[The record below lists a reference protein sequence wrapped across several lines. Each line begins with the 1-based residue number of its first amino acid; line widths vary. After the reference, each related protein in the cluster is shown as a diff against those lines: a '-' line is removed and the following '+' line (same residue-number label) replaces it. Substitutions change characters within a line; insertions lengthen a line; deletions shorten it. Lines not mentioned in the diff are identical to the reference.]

1 MAMDMA
7 TLGIKVDATDVTKAS
22 AELDKLST
30 AGGKTAQSMT
40 SAEKAA
46 ASMGV
51 RMNSLNSITAAF
63 GVTLGL
69 AGVAAFGKSLADT
82 VQKIQD
88 LSIRLKGLTKSA
100 DDYAKVQA
108 YLVDISIRHHK
119 SNLVLADSFS
129 RLLTLEQ
136 SGLITRKQSMALLEG
151 MSNASSKTGASTEQL
166 KQSMFGLSQAMGSG
180 VVHMEELN
188 QVTEPMP
195 GLLNK
200 IAEASGFTV
209 GEFRKLIAEGRVT
222 SDVFG
227 RIMVGAFESYS
238 GAAEAAGETITAKY
252 ADIGNAWTDLAKLL
266 EAPVSGTLTSIL
278 EAATWQLEQFVIQA
292 KYAKSSW
299 ESIFGASATGGAPDN
314 GMTIDLKGRA
324 KPPVQVDAAK
334 ANSAAIRAE
343 IEATAGST
351 KGKKDLEK
359 AANDAARAQASL
371 AKSFDDTVK
380 ALSLNNVEQ
389 SQTKR
394 QLEEATLAS
403 KGYNKAMIAQAMAL
417 WDAGAALTAKKQL
430 NEEEKS
436 QLDSLIDRYN
446 KATMSAR
453 DYYSSTLT
461 VTSPDGIKSPMSGA
475 DKAPLLAQFDKTTG
489 AETAKKAQEDA
500 KTALDAYNSSLDAAN
515 TKTQDLGG
523 ITTAI
528 FDGALGGISL
538 MTGALT
544 TMTDSLAENSKA
556 MTELNKNQ
564 LLNNSI
570 SDPKERATNFKKY
583 AKEEATLNAKNVQD
597 QMTGTRQLAGAA
609 SKLFADKSAGAKA
622 FHAIEVGI
630 AVAQLAMR
638 AKDMAMSAIATVKNI
653 AEGASKL
660 FAQSGWLG
668 FAGVAAMLALMA
680 GLGAMASGGGGGGSS
695 TPPPTDTG
703 TGTVLGDP
711 TAVSES
717 IGKTNDLLKTI
728 HASEYVELRGIN
740 RGVNNLQNAISKTV
754 DNLFQTGGMANF
766 QPAAQKNP
774 SILDQLNPLS
784 GGGLGA
790 VVNTIRAVGSLGL
803 SIISDFIISKIP
815 ILGSI
820 MSSINRFFFGGK
832 VTKSVV
838 GQGIATVATPL
849 QSVIDGGDVGGY
861 QYANIKTHTSGG
873 LFTKSKDKYSM
884 QYQALSPE
892 TQKSFNDIFSSVGDT
907 IVSIADALG
916 KGIKTDLMPR
926 VMSAIIPAMSVSLMG
941 LSGEEAS
948 KKLNGVISAMMDT
961 MTTQIFG
968 DIVGKYQKL
977 GESMLETTVR
987 IVSEVTIV
995 KDALNQSGL
1004 SLTTDI
1010 IAISD
1015 ALIQTAGGI
1024 EAFQQQFES
1033 FFDKFYSDAEKQT
1046 RLQKTLVGSLAEAN
1060 VILPTTRENYKKLVE
1075 GLNMTNPLDQQRYS
1089 LLLELSAAADTYY
1102 SMLEKGAEKV
1112 AAIAKT
1118 QRSLDIQ
1125 YMELTGDAVG
1135 ALTEK
1140 RKDELAAM
1148 DESLR
1153 LTHRSIYALT
1163 DANKAVADAT
1173 TVVNKAVTD
1182 AMALASKAVSAAV
1195 NDVSKAISNLSSLA
1209 QKLRGALTGNT
1220 ISTDATTRKDRADA
1234 QAVLNAALK
1243 VANAGGSI
1251 DNFAGMDKALTDIA
1265 KPSEQLYSSFTDYA
1279 RDQAL
1284 TSGTITQLADYA
1296 DAQVNMAQK
1305 QIDAINGVG
1314 GEVFKVNDSIV
1325 KMMVSNNGQ
1334 TGAIIDVNGK
1344 IVALTGKAVLTTEGV
1359 ALVDGKVVKL
1369 TRQTVDLADGTT
1381 KEVTKVNGKV
1391 VDLTTLSDGT
1401 KQAIINVDG
1410 KVITLTS
1417 SQISSEIDISTAVSD
1432 LLKAQESLA
1441 TVADQKTQIEK
1452 MLGTT
1457 SAVLTVGAAIN
1468 ALTIALNAQT
1478 AITKA
1483 IATAQQ
1489 TAKATTTAEIAMN
1502 KAISKS
1508 KASGS
1513 DLSDANADKQ
1523 KYKDAAYNAQL
1534 NIDYIAV
1541 RAEVTRLVAEY
1552 QASPSAAGSK
1562 AVNDYLISVQSKFNE
1577 KYDSNPYVA
1586 ADKMWT
1592 LSPKYKGD
1600 GSYALPKAGT
1610 QTISEATATA
1620 SSIATL
1626 ASAIDALI
1634 PSLLVISAKD
1644 TLSASAAISFYNA
1657 ALVISKAA
1665 AGAVPAFASG
1675 GQHEGGWRIVGEN
1688 GPELEKTGASRIFSN
1703 PQSKSLLS
1711 MDELIAEIQALRS
1724 DVRAG
1729 QQAIANN
1736 TLRTAKILR
1745 DVTQD
1750 GTAITTVVAA

>member
-1 MAMDMA
+1 MAMHIA

-22 AELDKLST
+22 VELDKLST
-30 AGGKTAQSMT
+30 AGGKTAQSMS

-69 AGVAAFGKSLADT
+69 AGVTAFGKSLADT

-88 LSIRLKGLTKSA
+88 LSIRLQGLTKSA

-108 YLVDISIRHHK
+108 YLVDISTRHHK

-136 SGLITRKQSMALLEG
+136 TGLITRKQSMALLEG

-227 RIMVGAFESYS
+227 RIMVGAFESYQ
-238 GAAEAAGETITAKY
+238 GAAESAGETITAKY
-252 ADIGNAWTDLAKLL
+252 ADIGNAWTDLAKIL

-292 KYAKSSW
+292 KYAKYQW
-299 ESIFGASATGGAPDN
+299 ENLFGASASGGAPDN

-324 KPPVQVDAAK
+324 KPPAQVDSAK
-334 ANSAAIRAE
+334 ASSASIRAE

-359 AANDAARAQASL
+359 AAKAAAREQAAL
-371 AKSFDDTVK
+371 AKSFEDT
-380 ALSLNNVEQ
+380 LTSLNLHNIEL
-389 SQTKR
+389 SKTPR
-394 QLEEATLAS
+394 ELEEATLVS
-403 KGYNKAMIAQAMAL
+403 KKFTKAMIEQAL
-417 WDAGAALTAKKQL
+417 AAYDIGRAMEAKKKL
-430 NEEEKS
+430 IEDEKS
-436 QLDSLIDRYN
+436 EMDSLIDRYN
-446 KATMSAR
+446 KATLSAR
-453 DYYSSTLT
+453 DYYATTLT
-461 VTSPDGIKSPMSGA
+461 TTGTDGQKIPIPA
-475 DKAPLLAQFDKTTG
+475 QDKAPILAQFDKTTG
-489 AETAKKAQEDA
+489 AEAAKKAQEDA
-500 KTALDAYNSSLDAAN
+500 KSTLDAYNKSLDDAK

-544 TMTDSLAENSKA
+544 TMTDSLAENAKA
-556 MTELNKNQ
+556 MDELNKNQ

-570 SDPKERATNFKKY
+570 ADPKEKAANFKKY
-583 AKEEATLNAKNVQD
+583 AKEEAALNAKNVQD

-609 SKLFADKSAGAKA
+609 SKMFAEKSAGAKA

-638 AKDMAMSAIATVKNI
+638 AKDMAMSAVATAKNI
-653 AEGASKL
+653 AEGASKM

-680 GLGAMASGGGGGGSS
+680 GLGAMSRGGGSGSS
-695 TPPPTDTG
+695 TPPPSDTG

-711 TAVSES
+711 SAVSES
-717 IGKTNDLLKTI
+717 IKKTNDLLKNI

-740 RGVNNLQNAISKTV
+740 RGVNNLKAGISTTV
-754 DNLFQTGGMANF
+754 DKLFQNGGMANF
-766 QPAAQKNP
+766 QTAKSRQLESVTMTLLTGGLAGLLLNKIPVIG
-774 SILDQLNPLS
+774 SIL
-784 GGGLGA
+784 G
-790 VVNTIRAVGSLGL
+790 
-803 SIISDFIISKIP
+803 
-815 ILGSI
+815 
-820 MSSINRFFFGGK
+820 SINRFFFGGK
-832 VTKSVV
+832 VTQSVV
-838 GQGIATVATPL
+838 GQGIGTNATSL
-849 QSVIDGGDVGGY
+849 QSVIDGGNVSGY
-861 QYANIKTHTSGG
+861 QYADIKTHTSGG
-873 LFTKSKDKYSM
+873 LFSKSKTRYST
-884 QYQALSPE
+884 QYQALSSD

-907 IVSIADALG
+907 IVSIAGTLG
-916 KGIKTDLMPR
+916 KSIETDLMPR
-926 VMSAIIPAMSVSLMG
+926 VMSAVIPAMRVNLMG
-941 LSGEEAS
+941 LSGEDAA

-968 DIVGKYQKL
+968 DIVGRYQKL
-977 GESMLETTVR
+977 GEGMLETTVR
-987 IVSEVTIV
+987 IVSEIV
-995 KDALNQSGL
+995 IVQDALKQSGL
-1004 SLTTDI
+1004 KLLAADV
-1010 IAISD
+1010 IAVSD
-1015 ALIQTAGGI
+1015 AIVQAAGGL

-1033 FFDKFYSDAEKQT
+1033 FFDKFYSDSEKQT

-1060 VILPTTRENYKKLVE
+1060 LILPTTRENYKKLVE

-1089 LLLELSAAADTYY
+1089 LLLELSSAADTYY

-1140 RKDELAAM
+1140 RKDELASL

-1153 LTHRSIYALT
+1153 LTQRSIYVLT
-1163 DANKAVADAT
+1163 DANKAVTDAT
-1173 TVVNKAVTD
+1173 TAANKAVTD
-1182 AMALASKAVSAAV
+1182 AMALASKAVSEAV

-1220 ISTDATTRKDRADA
+1220 ISTDATTKKDRADA

-1251 DNFAGMDKALTDIA
+1251 DNFAGMDKALTDIS

-1284 TSGTITQLADYA
+1284 TSNTITQLADYA
-1296 DAQVNMAQK
+1296 DAQVSMAQQ
-1305 QIDAINGVG
+1305 QIDAINNTTNAVNSVVG
-1314 GEVFKVNDSIV
+1314 SLAN
-1325 KMMVSNNGQ
+1325 
-1334 TGAIIDVNGK
+1334 
-1344 IVALTGKAVLTTEGV
+1344 LTE
-1359 ALVDGKVVKL
+1359 
-1369 TRQTVDLADGTT
+1369 
-1381 KEVTKVNGKV
+1381 
-1391 VDLTTLSDGT
+1391 
-1401 KQAIINVDG
+1401 
-1410 KVITLTS
+1410 
-1417 SQISSEIDISTAVSD
+1417 
-1432 LLKAQESLA
+1432 AQKTLA
-1441 TVADQKTQIEK
+1441 TVEDQKAQIEK
-1452 MLGTT
+1452 MLGNNL
-1457 SAVLTVGAAIN
+1457 AVLSVGEAVAN
-1468 ALTIALNAQT
+1468 LARALDAQNE
-1478 AITKA
+1478 ATKA
-1483 IATAQQ
+1483 IAIAQ
-1489 TAKATTTAEIAMN
+1489 AAEKAAT
-1502 KAISKS
+1502 KADLALIQANT
-1508 KASGS
+1508 KASAS
-1513 DLSDANADKQ
+1513 ALIYANAKSDWETRTI
-1523 KYKDAAYNAQL
+1523 NA
-1534 NIDYIAV
+1534 NTAV
-1541 RAEVTRLVAEY
+1541 
-1552 QASPSAAGSK
+1552 
-1562 AVNDYLISVQSKFNE
+1562 
-1577 KYDSNPYVA
+1577 
-1586 ADKMWT
+1586 AD
-1592 LSPKYKGD
+1592 
-1600 GSYALPKAGT
+1600 
-1610 QTISEATATA
+1610 ATA
-1620 SSIATL
+1620 SIAKFT
-1626 ASAIDALI
+1626 DAL
-1634 PSLLVISAKD
+1634 PAAKNTYLYWANMNTNQGWDGKARDAYRNSL
-1644 TLSASAAISFYNA
+1644 NA
-1657 ALVISKAA
+1657 AASNYNNISNNLTNAQSALVNANAAVVSAAA
-1665 AGAVPAFASG
+1665 AGALLSGLSDTANADRSAADAALVTYQTARAYANATAAALPAFASG

-1703 PQSKSLLS
+1703 PQSKSLLN
-1711 MDELIAEIQALRS
+1711 MDELIAEQQALRA
-1724 DVRAG
+1724 DLRAALG
-1729 QQAIANN
+1729 AIANH